1 MEMKKEKK
9 DILIKDLIVNKNFL
23 NSQHYIMWENEK
35 IKNIFSFLSS
45 SGYSFII
52 IPKVYIFLYSLFKK
66 INIFN
71 NYRVLKYKI
80 CDKNN
85 NGYNDYKKQKSNLFW
100 INNNFIIII
109 KNKRFKNIF
118 NLGKT
123 KNLRVVESF
132 FWDNNYYIINDNK

>member
-9 DILIKDLIVNKNFL
+9 NILIKDLIVNKNFL

-85 NGYNDYKKQKSNLFW
+85 NGYNDYK
-100 INNNFIIII
+100 
-109 KNKRFKNIF
+109 
-118 NLGKT
+118 
-123 KNLRVVESF
+123 
-132 FWDNNYYIINDNK
+132 